1 MFVGTIFFFFVQ
13 ILMNN
18 FLYMSK
24 YLILDSVFCFYLLYP
39 QKLLNG
45 MSFKDKFLELLILFM
60 PVSTLPELDR

>member
-1 MFVGTIFFFFVQ
+1 
-13 ILMNN
+13 MNN